1 MGVKGNRQINLEDE
15 PSLLGDVTSIINSA
29 KASGFIND
37 YEVDI
42 EEIVKGKGIILK
54 KDKDMPPS
62 MSGSL
67 SKKNGKWIIKV
78 NANHHPKRQRF
89 TIAHE
94 FAHFCLHADERA
106 SFVDEEIYFRKSND
120 SAIEFNADSFASEIL
135 MPEYLFI
142 KAIRE
147 DGIKKVKEL
156 ADHFNVSKMAI
167 ELRAKKL
174 NFITKSNE
182 K

>member
-1 MGVKGNRQINLEDE
+1 MGVKGRRNIKVIDE
-15 PSLLGDVTSIINSA
+15 PSLIGDVDSIINSA
-29 KASGFIND
+29 IDKGFING

-42 EEIVKGKGIILK
+42 EKIVAEKGILLK
-54 KDKDMPPS
+54 KDKDMPAS

-67 SKKNGKWIIKV
+67 SKTNDKWVIKV

-94 FAHFCLHADERA
+94 FAHFCLHADDRV

-120 SAIEFNADSFASEIL
+120 NSIEFNADRFASELL
-135 MPEYLFI
+135 MPKELFI
-142 KAIRE
+142 KAVKV
-147 DGIKKVKEL
+147 DGIKKIKDL
-156 ADHFNVSKMAI
+156 ADCFNVSKMAI
-167 ELRAKKL
+167 ELRAEKL
-174 NFITKSNE
+174 EFITKSDE